1 MGRFEEIE
9 AVAMA
14 VFGAPISSYER
25 NIVARVYDELEN
37 LRNPQGQETSRWQAD
52 D

>member
-25 NIVARVYDELEN
+25 NLVARVYDELEH
-37 LRNPQGQETSRWQAD
+37 LRNPHPQETPDVTD

>member
-25 NIVARVYDELEN
+25 NIVARVYDELEH
-37 LRNPQGQETSRWQAD
+37 LRSSQTEESAD
-52 D
+52 VIDD